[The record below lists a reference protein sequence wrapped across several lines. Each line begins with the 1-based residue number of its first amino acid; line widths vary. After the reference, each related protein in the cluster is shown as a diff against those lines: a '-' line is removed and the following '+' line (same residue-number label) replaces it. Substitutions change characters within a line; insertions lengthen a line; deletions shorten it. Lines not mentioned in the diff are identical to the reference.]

1 MQTSNGCGITEDRS
15 GTFTEHGDPAVID
28 DESEGEDERQA
39 LLLAEGK
46 LAVTTLARDIW
57 QTVGQCRSIGDAL
70 GRWANS
76 VASHIECCITG
87 IWLATGEP
95 AEHGPQVVAGA
106 SQNELA
112 ALFEFT
118 KPDVKNVIC
127 GCQSHFEA
135 DISARWRDHMPG
147 RDAGHVSAIAI
158 YPIATP
164 AGAAGAIGAFF
175 RRPVGNR
182 DLHRLATA
190 AEEMSRAFPRLRAH
204 MQQRE
209 ANTTLRALLRSAPL
223 GLVGL
228 DASGNVMLWNRA
240 AETIF
245 GWSETEIAG
254 RPQPVFPAVSAF
266 GEQLASAV
274 ASGITGTFETT
285 GRRRDGTLLELGVS
299 LAPLRGDDDCV
310 AGIIATIV
318 DVCGRKKSERGLL
331 LQQSVAR
338 VLAGSKEID
347 EAARQVLEA
356 VCGSFGWARGE
367 FWKIGT
373 TEQTARR
380 HAVWHSPGAP
390 MTMFDCGHDNVPL
403 TGAALPARVCRDRAP
418 VWAPRVLAQH
428 DPSGGSSG
436 AARDAVGFPILVRC
450 DVVGMFIFFAAQIDQ
465 PDNQLQQTMSALCS
479 QIGQFME
486 RCQAETALEAAEE
499 NLRQSQKMEA
509 LGLLAGGVAHD
520 FNNLLTVIIGHS
532 EIGQE
537 RLSHDNPLRQLL
549 NEIELAGKRAAALT
563 RQLLAFSRKQVI
575 DPVIININ
583 ERVAEMERML
593 RRLIGEEIEL
603 QLQLA
608 PDVYHVKADP
618 AQIEQII
625 LNLVVNA
632 RDAMPHGGRLSVRT
646 GNAHPDRHESDRANN
661 AAIGPC
667 AFLEVS
673 DTGCGMDD
681 RTKSRI
687 FEPFF
692 TTKGK
697 GRGTGLG
704 LSMVYGIVQQ
714 SGGAVTVESQLNHG
728 TTFRI
733 SLPRARDALQPRQVD
748 ALPVPL
754 PRGTETV
761 LVVDDE
767 DGVRA
772 VISSILQV
780 QGYQVLEAASGEEAL
795 ELCRRRRGRVDLIVT
810 DVIMP
815 GMSGQELADH
825 IAASHPNTRLLMI
838 SGYAGGEMRSR
849 GPNHREPPFLHKP
862 FTSDALARKVR
873 QALDLE

>member
-1 MQTSNGCGITEDRS
+1 MIEGQY
-15 GTFTEHGDPAVID
+15 GTFSQHGDPDVID
-28 DESEGEDERQA
+28 DDDRERQA
-39 LLLAEGK
+39 LALAECR
-46 LAVTTLARDIW
+46 LAVAALARDIW
-57 QTVGQCRSIGDAL
+57 QTMGQCHSIGDAL
-70 GRWANS
+70 RSWANS

-87 IWLATGEP
+87 IWLSTGES
-95 AEHGPQVVAGA
+95 AEPVLQVVAGA
-106 SQNELA
+106 PQDELA
-112 ALFEFT
+112 ALLEFA
-118 KPDVKNVIC
+118 KPDVKNVISS
-127 GCQSHFEA
+127 CQPHLEA
-135 DISARWRDHMPG
+135 DISACWRERQPG
-147 RDAGHVSAIAI
+147 LGASHVSGIAI

-164 AGAAGAIGAFF
+164 AGTAGAIGAFF

-190 AEEMSRAFPRLRAH
+190 AEEMSCAFPRLRTH
-204 MQQRE
+204 LQQRE

-228 DASGNVMLWNRA
+228 DTNGNVMLWNRA

-266 GEQLASAV
+266 GDQLASAV
-274 ASGITGTFETT
+274 AGGITGPFETT

-318 DVCGRKKSERGLL
+318 DVCGRKNSERGLL

-338 VLAGSKEID
+338 VLAGSKELD

-356 VCGSFGWARGE
+356 VCGNFGWARGE
-367 FWKIGT
+367 FWKIDR
-373 TEQTARR
+373 TEQMARR
-380 HAVWHSPGAP
+380 HAVWHTPGAP
-390 MTMFDCGHDNVPL
+390 MTMFDCGQDKVAL
-403 TGAALPARVCRDRAP
+403 TEAALPARVCRDRAP
-418 VWAPRVLAQH
+418 VWAPRFVAENHWAGGRADAACGAH
-428 DPSGGSSG
+428 D
-436 AARDAVGFPILVRC
+436 AAGFPILVRG

-479 QIGQFME
+479 QIGQFVE
-486 RCQAETALEAAEE
+486 RHQAEMALETAEE

-537 RLSHDNPLRQLL
+537 RLSHDDPLRQLL

-575 DPVIININ
+575 DPVIISIN
-583 ERVAEMERML
+583 EHVAEMERML

-625 LNLVVNA
+625 LNLIVNA

-646 GNAHPDRHESDRANN
+646 GNARPERHDSDGFNN
-661 AAIGPC
+661 TAVGPC

-681 RTKSRI
+681 QTKSRI

-697 GRGTGLG
+697 DRGTGLG
-704 LSMVYGIVQQ
+704 LSTVYGIVQQ
-714 SGGAVTVESQLNHG
+714 SGGTVTVESQLNHG
-728 TTFRI
+728 TTFRVF
-733 SLPRARDALQPRQVD
+733 LPRARDALQPREVD
-748 ALPVPL
+748 AQPVPL

-772 VISSILQV
+772 VVSSILQV
-780 QGYQVLEAASGEEAL
+780 QGYTVLEAASGEEAL
-795 ELCRRRRGRVDLIVT
+795 ELCQRRSGRVDLIVT

-825 IAASHPNTRLLMI
+825 VLASHPRIRLLFI